1 MFFRR
6 VSLGGALILSLLAG
20 VASADIMW
28 GANGHPLTAYP
39 GVTIEQQM
47 DYLENLGM
55 KSYRVNVPDMGK
67 LADIA
72 ELVRLGKARD
82 ISILPVI
89 TPSDIDLGRD
99 SAEKLYRVSF
109 DLAFALASKF
119 KDEIRVWELGNE
131 LENFAIIQPCEQR
144 DDGSQYPCEWG
155 PAGGVDAL
163 EYYGPRWRKVSA
175 VLKGLSDG
183 VHAADPAILK
193 AIGTAGWGH
202 LGAFDRMKQDGIRWD
217 ISVWHIY
224 GEDPRWAFERLA
236 QFEHPIW
243 ITEFN
248 NPYGSQRSE
257 KQQVEGIT
265 HMMLRLRELSSRFK
279 VEAAFVYEL
288 MDETYWA
295 PDMEAFQGLVRLVN
309 DGNGS
314 WRPGEPK
321 PAYAAVR
328 EIIRGPVL
336 SPRPARECKLD
347 AIGQVS
353 AADRVSYSF
362 CLVLGRVPDG
372 RDMQDWITA
381 LEADEADRTEML
393 LAILR
398 SREMIA
404 KYEMSGLTD
413 TEYVKFLYRLFLDRE
428 ADDVG
433 LATYVFELRTVSR
446 DSVAASILLSSE
458 FRERHPIL
466 FAAIDPGYQPV
477 SPDG

>member
-39 GVTIEQQM
+39 GVTIEEQM
-47 DYLENLGM
+47 DYLQNLGM

-89 TPSDIDLGRD
+89 TPSDIDLARD

-119 KDEIRVWELGNE
+119 KEEIRVWELGNE

-175 VLKGLSDG
+175 VLKGLSEG
-183 VHAADPAILK
+183 VHAADPAIRK

-224 GEDPRWAFERLA
+224 GEDPQWAFERLA

-257 KQQVEGIT
+257 QQQVEGIT
-265 HMMLRLRELSSRFK
+265 HMMLRLRELSRRFK

-288 MDETYWA
+288 MDESYWA

-309 DGNGS
+309 DGNGG

-321 PAYAAVR
+321 PAYAGVR
-328 EIIRGPVL
+328 EIIRGPVP
-336 SPRPARECKLD
+336 SPRPARECNLD
-347 AIGQVS
+347 TIGQVS
-353 AADRVSYSF
+353 AADQVSYSF

-381 LEADEADRTEML
+381 LETDEANRTEML
-393 LAILR
+393 LTILR

-413 TEYVKFLYRLFLDRE
+413 TEYVRFLYRLLLNRE
-428 ADDVG
+428 VDDVG
-433 LATYVFELRTVSR
+433 LGTYVFELRTVSR
-446 DSVAASILLSSE
+446 DSVAASIFLSSE
-458 FRERHPIL
+458 FRERHPTL
-466 FAAIDPGYQPV
+466 FAAINRGYEAV